1 MSLERLSNLILKIR
15 WYQADS
21 TAQTWSTDL
30 KARL

>member
-1 MSLERLSNLILKIR
+1 LKIR

-21 TAQTWSTDL
+21 TAQTWSPDL